1 MVAAIIQARM
11 GSTRLPGKVLED
23 LNGKPLLA
31 NIIERLK
38 ECSTVDDIIVA
49 TTVSQVDDELARW
62 CTCND
67 IKCYR
72 GDELN
77 VLKRYYDA
85 ATYIKAD
92 VVVRI
97 TADDPFKDPRVIDS
111 VVKQLFQY
119 NLDFSFNNFPPTFP
133 EGLDTEV
140 FTYSAIKGA
149 FESNTTDFEKEHV
162 TQYFY
167 HNPDMFRMKNYSFTR
182 DVSYLRLTVD
192 SKEDLQL
199 AKEIYARLSPNGEK
213 FYLEDVLCLLEK
225 ESQLVVINKNVKRSA
240 MYDK

>member
-111 VVKQLFQY
+111 VVKQMGWRWKRCSGGVVLLCPY
-119 NLDFSFNNFPPTFP
+119 GKSGVIWKSFLPDLPDCWRGICRGVIWMRRRRGSF
-133 EGLDTEV
+133 LAVRKSLEV
-140 FTYSAIKGA
+140 KW
-149 FESNTTDFEKEHV
+149 
-162 TQYFY
+162 
-167 HNPDMFRMKNYSFTR
+167 
-182 DVSYLRLTVD
+182 
-192 SKEDLQL
+192 
-199 AKEIYARLSPNGEK
+199 
-213 FYLEDVLCLLEK
+213 
-225 ESQLVVINKNVKRSA
+225 NVQGGG
-240 MYDK
+240 